1 MPLLPVVRYCLG
13 VFIPCVRRDT
23 EQAQQSQLFVSRLLF
38 WAWAALSQQRAPLRL
53 LLEPELCR
61 AASSEGLAGLQ
72 LISGSRIWR
81 IPRMSVAS
89 QQCAHG
95 ENQVLIWECHSWGL
109 GFLAFPRLRSLHEE
123 DVYWSFACFY
133 LLIQAYSLSFCLSWF
148 FGLNLLESS
157 DTSCWLCGAMKYK

>member
-13 VFIPCVRRDT
+13 VFIPCVRRDA

-53 LLEPELCR
+53 VFEPELCR
-61 AASSEGLAGLQ
+61 AASPEGLAGLR

-81 IPRMSVAS
+81 IPRKSVAS
-89 QQCAHG
+89 QQCARR
-95 ENQVLIWECHSWGL
+95 ENQVLVWECHSWRL
-109 GFLAFPRLRSLHEE
+109 GFLAFPRLRSLHGEGA
-123 DVYWSFACFY
+123 YWSFACFY
-133 LLIQAYSLSFCLSWF
+133 LLIQAYSLSCLGWF

-157 DTSCWLCGAMKYK
+157 DTSC